1 MKKLEDIP
9 KNDLFKVPDGYF
21 DKLPGI
27 IQARMALGK
36 PQRESRPF
44 FVLALRYA
52 VPVIVLAVA
61 GIFIVRNY
69 QNESKDSESLLAMVS
84 SEELI
89 LYLTEGDEASTEE
102 LLDGIDI
109 NNINADDLQE
119 EPLMDLNLNEQELNN
134 LSNELENEYF

>member
-9 KNDLFKVPDGYF
+9 KSNLFKVPDGYF

-27 IQARMALGK
+27 IQTRMALDK